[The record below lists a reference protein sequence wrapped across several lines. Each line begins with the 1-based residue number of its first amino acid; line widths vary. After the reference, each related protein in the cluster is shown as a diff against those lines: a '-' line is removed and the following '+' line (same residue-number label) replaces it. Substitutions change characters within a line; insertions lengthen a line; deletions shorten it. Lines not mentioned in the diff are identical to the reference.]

1 MIGSTGT
8 KATFEG
14 KLRYLPIADKTF
26 LHLFL
31 FIYLFDFSFDTQQ
44 FFPRAK
50 LKAPLKKKKKKE
62 LLFIYLFKK
71 PASVNQ
77 IYEEFVQ
84 TLWGRMQRILP
95 LKRLSA
101 LYHMVSMYPS
111 IPSSRETPWIQM
123 WRGKFQM
130 LTRTITELQIRER

>member
-1 MIGSTGT
+1 MDKAICLSANKKKKKRKLIYKLGLRAVIGSTGT

-50 LKAPLKKKKKKE
+50 LKAPLKKKKKKRII
-62 LLFIYLFKK
+62 IYLF
-71 PASVNQ
+71 
-77 IYEEFVQ
+77 I
-84 TLWGRMQRILP
+84 
-95 LKRLSA
+95 
-101 LYHMVSMYPS
+101 
-111 IPSSRETPWIQM
+111 
-123 WRGKFQM
+123 
-130 LTRTITELQIRER
+130 